1 MNDKIIQAIDF
12 KRAELKDNQHIK
24 KTVGEI
30 LNDIRTNGDKSV
42 DSWNQKIDGQKGRL
56 ITLEVFADYGLKPE
70 LAQAIQSAHKR
81 IKAFCEFQA
90 KDLKNDTFADAFGE
104 FGYKYQAIERIG
116 AYIPGGRFPL
126 ISTALMTITPAKV
139 ASCVDIIAC
148 SPSNHPAL
156 LAAASLAGATQFLH
170 LGGAQAI
177 GALSYGYGE
186 IGAVNMIVGPGNAYV
201 NEAKAQVQHRT
212 KIDTLAGPSELLI
225 YTENL
230 QNPEWI
236 MFDALAQAEHDPN
249 AISLVVSTS
258 PQLLEN
264 LYTRTNASEAG
275 QRLIKNEQILFIQC
289 ENQTQAIDLINNYA
303 PEHLLVT
310 DSNCD
315 MDVFTNYGSLFIG
328 ENSAVAFGDYCTG
341 PNHTLPTNAAGK
353 NSGGLSVHQFLK
365 VLSTQKVSNKG
376 RIEFAKTSSI
386 LAQAEG
392 LVFHQK
398 SADLRKLENGLFSR

>member
-1 MNDKIIQAIDF
+1 MKDKIILGKDF
-12 KRAELKDNQHIK
+12 KRAELKDNQKIED
-24 KTVGEI
+24 TVAEI
-30 LNDIRTNGDKSV
+30 LADIRNNGDKAVNNWSK
-42 DSWNQKIDGQKGRL
+42 KIDGKKGEL
-56 ITLEVFADYGLKPE
+56 IALKAFEDYGLKSE
-70 LAQAIQSAHKR
+70 LSEAIKIAYQR
-81 IKAFCEFQA
+81 IKVFCEFQI
-90 KDLKNDTFADAFGE
+90 KDLKNDSFDDGLGE

-116 AYIPGGRFPL
+116 TYIPGGRFPL
-126 ISTALMTITPAKV
+126 ISTSLMTITPAKV
-139 ASCVDIIAC
+139 AGCPDIIAC

-186 IGAVNMIVGPGNAYV
+186 IDAVNMIVGPGNAYV
-201 NEAKAQVQHRT
+201 NSAKAQVQHRT

-230 QNPEWI
+230 QNTEWI
-236 MFDALAQAEHDPN
+236 MYDALAQAEHDPN

-258 PQLLEN
+258 QQLLEK

-275 QRLIKNEQILFIQC
+275 HGLIEKEQILFIQC
-289 ENQTQAIDLINNYA
+289 ENQTQAIELINDYA

-310 DSNCD
+310 DTDCD
-315 MDVFTNYGSLFIG
+315 MSLFSNYGSLFIG

-341 PNHTLPTNAAGK
+341 PNHTLPTNGAGK

-365 VLSTQKVSNKG
+365 VLSTQKVNDRG
-376 RIEFAKTSSI
+376 RLKLAKTSSI
-386 LAQAEG
+386 LAEAEG

-398 SADLRKLENGLFSR
+398 SADVRK

>member
-1 MNDKIIQAIDF
+1 MNDKIIQAKDF

-30 LNDIRTNGDKSV
+30 LNDIRTNGDKAV
-42 DSWNQKIDGQKGRL
+42 DSWSQKIDGQKGKP
-56 ITLEVFADYGLKPE
+56 ITLKAFADYRLKPE

-81 IKAFCEFQA
+81 IKDFSEFQA
-90 KDLKNDTFADAFGE
+90 KDLKNDTFNDGFGE

-139 ASCVDIIAC
+139 AACVDIIAC

-177 GALSYGYGE
+177 GALSYGFGK
-186 IGAVNMIVGPGNAYV
+186 INAVNMIVGPGNAYV

-258 PQLLEN
+258 LQLLEN
-264 LYTRTNASEAG
+264 LYTRTNAHAAG
-275 QRLIKNEQILFIQC
+275 QSLIKNHQILFIQC
-289 ENQTQAIDLINNYA
+289 ENHAQAIDLINHYA

-365 VLSTQKVSNKG
+365 VLSTQKVNNKG
-376 RIEFAKTSSI
+376 RNEFAKTSSI

-392 LVFHQK
+392 LKFHQK
-398 SADLRKLENGLFSR
+398 SADIRKI